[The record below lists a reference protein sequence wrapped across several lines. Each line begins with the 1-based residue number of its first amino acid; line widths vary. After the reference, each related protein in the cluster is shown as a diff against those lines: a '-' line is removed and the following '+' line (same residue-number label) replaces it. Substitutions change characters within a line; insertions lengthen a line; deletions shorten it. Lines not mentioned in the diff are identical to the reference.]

1 MRRKILIVLSIIV
14 ALFFVFVA
22 WFPID
27 AKIIHQAEPSKALA
41 GVDVTGVADL
51 PGEAKMFLAFENP
64 EDTNDI
70 YRVDLYIENE
80 HDRRALIKLAK
91 SILEREDI
99 GVRDYELFF
108 TSSIVIGEEY
118 TEGELPQFVKIQF
131 LTRDL
136 TERARKKPWLVPLEG
151 DAFPV
156 LIELSEGN
164 RRRERQAMVKDDD
177 EVFSIIRAYIF
188 EQLDETIIERY
199 F

>member
-1 MRRKILIVLSIIV
+1 MRRKFLIALSIIV
-14 ALFFVFVA
+14 TLFFVFVA

-27 AKIIHQAEPSKALA
+27 AKIIHQTEPSKALA

-118 TEGELPQFVKIQF
+118 TEGEIPQFVKIQF

-136 TERARKKPWLVPLEG
+136 TERARKKPWLVSLEG
-151 DAFPV
+151 DAYPV

>member
-1 MRRKILIVLSIIV
+1 MRRKFLIALSIIV

-41 GVDVTGVADL
+41 GVDVTGVADF

-64 EDTNDI
+64 EDRNDI
-70 YRVDLYIENE
+70 YRVDLYIDNE

-118 TEGELPQFVKIQF
+118 TEGEIPQFVKIQF

-151 DAFPV
+151 DAYPV

-188 EQLDETIIERY
+188 EQLDETIIDRY

>member
-1 MRRKILIVLSIIV
+1 MRRKFLIALSIIV

-22 WFPID
+22 VFPID
-27 AKIIHQAEPSKALA
+27 AKIIHQTEPSKALA
-41 GVDVTGVADL
+41 GVDVTGVEDF

-99 GVRDYELFF
+99 GVRDYELLF

-118 TEGELPQFVKIQF
+118 TEGEIPQFVKIQF

-199 F
+199 L